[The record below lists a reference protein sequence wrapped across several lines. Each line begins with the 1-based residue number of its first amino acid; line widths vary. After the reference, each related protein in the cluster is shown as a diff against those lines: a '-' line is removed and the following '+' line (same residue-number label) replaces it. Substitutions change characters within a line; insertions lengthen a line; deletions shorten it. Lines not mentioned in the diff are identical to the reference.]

1 MTTTTGEENHHE
13 SILPST
19 SIEKN
24 DDFLQRMKTA
34 GSISI
39 PPELFEQLYLAP
51 QNRVKGELRQ
61 TFGNPTPIALGG
73 FLLCVTP
80 FSMVLLGWHG
90 AGGLDAANVGSL
102 IFLGGLLMVLG
113 GVGEWILGNT
123 YPATVFAIFG
133 GFFFSFGAT
142 LEPSFNAYGA
152 YSPDPSNP
160 AKGMNATFFATFG
173 FFTMAVVI
181 ILIILGIASIRT
193 NVCFFL
199 LFCLF
204 VPAGKL
210 ILAAVGCLTG
220 SFFSLSYGNAIY
232 ATMLQHISGGLLLA
246 ASLIGFY
253 IFIALVLASVDFP
266 VMIPLGDLST
276 VIKGA
281 QDKAKEKKD
290 AGMV

>member
-1 MTTTTGEENHHE
+1 MSSTIGDGIHQE
-13 SILPST
+13 SRSS
-19 SIEKN
+19 SISPEKN
-24 DDFLQRMKTA
+24 NDALQRIRTA

-73 FLLCVTP
+73 FLLCSTP
-80 FSMVLLGWHG
+80 LSLVLLGWQG

-102 IFLGGLLMVLG
+102 VFIGGLLLVLA

-123 YPATVFAIFG
+123 FPAIVFTIFG
-133 GFFFSFGAT
+133 GFFFAFGST

-152 YSPDPSNP
+152 YSPDPSDP

-173 FFTMAVVI
+173 FFLVVV
-181 ILIILGIASIRT
+181 LIVLTILGIASIRT
-193 NVCFFL
+193 NVSNQCTECYGL
-199 LFCLF
+199 M
-204 VPAGKL
+204 
-210 ILAAVGCLTG
+210 LAEVGCITG
-220 SFFSLSYGNAIY
+220 SFFSLAHGNGVY
-232 ATMLQHISGGLLLA
+232 ATRLQHVGGGLLFA
-246 ASLIGFY
+246 ACLIGFY

-266 VMIPLGDLST
+266 IVIPLGDLST

-281 QDKAKEKKD
+281 RDKAKERND
-290 AGMV
+290 AGIV